1 MNRPLHPPRAY
12 GQTQGLQLVEAL
24 VGEGRSIF
32 TASEA
37 YAAGTALGIAQPLV
51 SVALS
56 RLAAS
61 GRVRRLR
68 QGLYA
73 VTERAPGGR
82 TPHDFAIATAL
93 VRPSAIGGWSALSF
107 HGLTGQVPRGVSC
120 LTTRRVTTPS
130 MRHRELGSAGPH
142 RWVVGGLA
150 ITYTRVTPARYF
162 GIADVWVDAETRVP
176 MTDRERTV
184 LDLFVPSTRAMD
196 FGAAMDVLEEHGA
209 SLDLPK
215 LVDHA
220 VRLRVAAVA
229 KRLGWA
235 LETIGV
241 DRGVLAPLL
250 EVPVQATQLLDP
262 TREAR
267 GRVIARW
274 KLQDNLAAPVRR

>member
-1 MNRPLHPPRAY
+1 MTRHPHPPRAY
-12 GQTQGLQLVEAL
+12 SQTQGLQLVEAL
-24 VGEGRSIF
+24 AGQGHVIF
-32 TASEA
+32 TASDA

-56 RLAAS
+56 RLAAG

-82 TPHDFAIATAL
+82 APHDFAVATAL
-93 VRPSAIGGWSALSF
+93 VQPSAISGWSALSF
-107 HGLTGQVPRGVSC
+107 HGLTEQIPHGVSC

-130 MRHRELGSAGPH
+130 MRHRELGGAGPH

-184 LDLFVPSTRAMD
+184 LDLFVSSTRAMD
-196 FGAAMDVLEEHGA
+196 LGAAMGVLEEHSA

-215 LVDHA
+215 LVGYA
-220 VRLRVAAVA
+220 VTLRVAAVA

-241 DRGVLAPLL
+241 DQEVLAPLL
-250 EVPVQATQLLDP
+250 AVPVQATQLLDP

-267 GRVIARW
+267 GRVLARW